1 MLVDGNQVGTLVSA
15 YHFIVRIAWPHFTSW
30 QRLNPSSHPTARI
43 ARRQM
48 FNRSGPR
55 LVDALEF
62 LFALFWDRPDL
73 MTKAFPY
80 EYL

>member
-15 YHFIVRIAWPHFTSW
+15 HRFLVRLACLHSTSW
-30 QRLNPSSHPTARI
+30 QKLNPSSHSIARI
-43 ARRQM
+43 ARQQM

-73 MTKAFPY
+73 MPKAFPY

>member
-1 MLVDGNQVGTLVSA
+1 MLVDGNQVGTLVGA
-15 YHFIVRIAWPHFTSW
+15 HCFLIHIACPHFASW
-30 QRLNPSSHPTARI
+30 QRCNPSSHPTAYI
-43 ARRQM
+43 ARQQM

-62 LFALFWDRPDL
+62 LFALFWDRPDR
-73 MTKAFPY
+73 MPKAFPY

>member
-15 YHFIVRIAWPHFTSW
+15 HRFLTRIVCPHFTSW
-30 QRLNPSSHPTARI
+30 QRLNRSSHPGAHI
-43 ARRQM
+43 ARQQM

-62 LFALFWDRPDL
+62 LFALFWDRPDR
-73 MTKAFPY
+73 MPKAFPY